1 MTSTYESEEK
11 SDTNLGTTS
20 GCYTF
25 PFQENFKILGCA
37 VDRHGKT
44 YDAVEERMQS
54 ANKAMKKIKGWETKT
69 MLRLFRFKRH
79 EDETWVL
86 CHNGPCEMARKN
98 MTQMGLLFQHEIIAE
113 SVWRA
118 MGWACN
124 EKSNT
129 VINSIKKVYEWR
141 STGW

>member
-1 MTSTYESEEK
+1 MQFCVDRQLVDHISHSKENVEQKPEPASLWWTSTYDSEEK
-11 SDTNLGTTS
+11 SDVNLGTTS

-25 PFQENFKILGCA
+25 PFQENVKIWGCA

-69 MLRLFRFKRH
+69 MPRLFRFKRH

-86 CHNGPCEMARKN
+86 CHNGPCEMARK
-98 MTQMGLLFQHEIIAE
+98 I
-113 SVWRA
+113 
-118 MGWACN
+118 
-124 EKSNT
+124 
-129 VINSIKKVYEWR
+129 
-141 STGW
+141 